1 MSAAPAR
8 INPFPGLRPFTQE
21 EDYLF
26 FGREEQT
33 IELLQRLGGN
43 RFVAVVGTSGSG
55 KSSLVRCGLMSQLL
69 GGKMLEA
76 GASWE
81 IAVTHPGGNPLALL
95 TDALLEADLYDREVE
110 HARENLLATLS
121 RSHFGLVEAVRQAD
135 LGEGTNFLLVVDQF
149 EEIFRFH
156 EAGQVQQE
164 AANEFVSLLL
174 EAAAQKE
181 APIYVVL
188 TMRSDFIGE
197 CGQFEGLAEM
207 VNRGEFLIPRL
218 NREQYKRII
227 EGPIKVAGGQIA
239 PRLLQRLLNDLGQQA
254 DQLPCLQHALMRTW
268 NVWAEKG
275 DSEALDLD
283 DYHRVGKMSQALS
296 LHADEIYESLAS
308 DRQRALCQG
317 IFQALTVEE
326 SNSRGIRRPQGL
338 GRLCQIL
345 EAPAD
350 ELRPIIDAYRQSG
363 VTFLVPSPE
372 VELTEQTILDI
383 SHESLMRVWTR
394 LRQWVEEETQAVG
407 IYHRLSESADLHLR
421 GKAGLYRDPE
431 LGIALAWRDANRPN
445 AAWAER
451 YRPGFATS
459 MKFLEASQQASVAE
473 EQSREAARQHELE
486 QAQQLAEAQQ
496 LRLEQQQRAARRLR
510 LMIAGLAAVA
520 LIAGIACVA
529 ALLANLRAIR
539 LAAIARQNEQKAN
552 DNASRAEQSQKDTAT
567 ALAVVASQKAQ
578 VEGSLS
584 KAEAAERLA
593 RNAEAA
599 GRKLLYTTDMQLAP
613 FLWRDDRTTAEQL
626 RVLLAKHIPDNNLAA
641 DTGIIAAPVKS
652 DLRGFEWYYYQHLLQ
667 SSATVF
673 SGHAAPVVDA
683 VFTTEGPLVT
693 LDRNGQ
699 VRRWDLGSQHEDEAS
714 RREMPRGP
722 GAEVRVLSPNGR
734 LAAFAGWIK
743 VRVHDTFTG
752 SEKFSIDSTYDAG
765 RGLIFSRDGEKLVI
779 VDNMIR
785 WVNAGGG
792 EVLASYDA
800 NLNRVE
806 SLALSADGLTL
817 AVVGHGTSGNLISV
831 FRLDAAAK
839 KVTPLAKDIGRG
851 GTLSGSALTPDGGR
865 IAVGYGVSSGT
876 LSVFDTATGR
886 LIAQHPAAHASPIG
900 AITFD
905 RDGAMLAT
913 ADTEGTIKIWADLEK
928 LDSKS
933 AAVLTLKGHQGA
945 INTVGFSID
954 GKRLVSASAD
964 KTARVWDVQNAGAA
978 IRPLEGRSYDWSP
991 VTRFSPDG
999 QLIAAAGGR
1008 SVRLWDAATG
1018 RLVRELSPGDKG
1030 QVTSIAFS
1038 PTDNR
1043 LLAVGF
1049 GGEADVSYVAL
1060 LDIDAGAELA
1070 RLVDAYTG
1078 DVGALAFSPNGK
1090 YLVAGFGTKLY
1101 LTPAN
1106 SPNPLNVWDVAARR
1120 LIRRLSGHTGYCL
1133 SLDFSR
1139 DGTFLAS
1146 GSRDGTAIIWS
1157 TETWKAQQ
1165 TLQNADHGSR
1175 YSAYGPGMVEDVAF
1189 SPDGK
1194 TLALASREGSVQIWD
1209 VATGKLLDTL
1219 KRHSGAVE
1227 AVDFSP
1233 DGRTLASGSSDQTVR
1248 LWNVETRRELMQL
1261 DPGGIQLRHVQSLA
1275 FSPDGQHLLADGT
1288 GAAFW
1293 STTPVVWNDPDR
1305 AADQLRRLLNSNAG
1319 FQSRIRMLSENLRLH
1334 QALAK
1339 LDAKDQRVQAALAAT
1354 QANWHASRKTWPEAV
1369 AAFDRLLAAN
1379 PTSPEGWLCTPG
1391 LLRLATALV
1400 HQDRP
1405 GDAVDLLAGGASR
1418 RAADGIPPAVNRVS
1432 IGVGT
1437 STAYGQVRVTGLLTG
1452 SPASRTDL
1460 LPGDV
1465 ILKVNDTELTRD
1477 PFEKLDQ
1484 LLSGEAGTKVRL
1496 TVRHSGSEK
1505 PAVIELTR
1513 ERFVNDP
1520 ATGEQLYSLRE
1531 IVNER
1536 LTKDPQDARLLELRA
1551 ELAGQ
1556 WSDTIAQVADY
1567 TAAIDVR
1574 SRQTPAPAT
1583 ADLER
1588 LYRRRGNAY
1597 VALRQWQ
1604 QALDD
1609 YIHVVTPETK
1619 DVELLSNRAR
1629 AHQAVQKWEAAAAD
1643 WSRAAA
1649 SSPDGAKLLAEFAR
1663 RLAAANQ
1670 PALAKG
1676 LFESA
1681 QALYQRSLEENSG
1694 SAVVATE
1701 LAQLLMDKHRNENIS
1716 RWNVLQPAAMEP
1728 AAGPTSAKLAGNS
1741 IPAGGTSPPSDP
1753 YTVRFTIPQTTD
1765 IRSIRLEL
1773 LPPDSLLE
1781 GGPGRSKEAG
1791 PAEGTFALIRWDLTA
1806 KRPDSA
1812 HSPRR
1817 LSFDAACADYSW
1829 NDSALGLPLE
1839 WNVTHPDAKSQISV
1853 WRLREPITLEA
1864 GSELVSQM
1872 HFNRRPDWSD
1882 QNLGRF
1888 RIAVSGDSAAFDRE
1902 ATRSTAMKQTDP
1914 WSKLAAGCAA
1924 IKLSD
1929 QAMGYF
1935 AKALQEAED
1944 YEAKKPIVQLAA
1956 RFDEVLAA
1964 LIKQQPDDPQ
1974 LRLALARRLAEHGTR
1989 LLAEEQPREAQ
2000 SELEK
2005 SRDAFTRLLPPDD
2018 HWKVPTPV
2026 EMKSESG
2033 AKMELQ
2039 KDGSVFVHEI
2049 QSRKNDAYA
2058 LVFPIDLKGI
2068 TGLRLEVLPDYR
2080 LLDGGPGWGIG
2091 GDFLLSE
2098 LTLRVGPAESPNQVR
2113 SIALKN
2119 ASADFSRGGN
2129 DVRGVID
2136 DRIGTAWSIE
2146 PQLNKAH
2153 TAVFE
2158 TAEKVGNGG
2167 AARLTVELRHRTSDT
2182 STLGRFRLSFTNDAA
2197 TLQATRTRLD
2207 LRDSELLDCNIA
2219 LGKAHAQLGQTS
2231 EAAAA
2236 LARALEWA
2244 IDRPGKGRIVAE
2256 AAQLEGVLGLL
2267 AERAVGNAQFQAELA
2282 RHFADRGDA
2291 PLAEAARTKARL
2303 LLEQKL
2309 VQEPENPAR
2318 AADLADVLLFDSDAR
2333 WTILKPTQMKS
2344 EGGADLAPQPDGSI
2358 LASGVNPDRDSYTI
2372 NTRVDLGRIRALR
2385 LEALPDPSL
2394 PGNGPGRDHIGNF
2407 HLNAFRL
2414 FSGTTLAKL
2423 DGVFATY
2430 HEVEQLDQIVGGTIA
2445 VQSWSIWPRL
2455 GQRHTAFFGADF
2467 VHAVGDELKFEMD
2480 FSRGFYK
2487 ACNLGRFRLS
2497 ASGDPA
2503 IFERERK
2510 HVAARK
2516 ITDPWAMLAT
2526 AYHLNGDQQALDT
2539 LVKRHPEA
2547 ASAVADLY
2555 AALQDWGRAIDE
2567 YRRRVIDER
2576 ADVALLTKLA
2586 TAYQSAGRTREAIA
2600 VLAQA
2605 SAADAKD
2612 TLLALKVAALQAWFG
2627 QETEFAATRQRILA
2641 VAKDTQEARTAERA
2655 ATACSILPCTEKAQL
2670 KAALAL
2676 GRGAMKSKNGV
2687 ECWNLLS
2694 LGMSEY
2700 RCGNDAAALEALIA
2714 AGEAGANNPDDA
2726 PVTGIS
2732 SFFRAMS
2739 LFRQGKRDDARKL
2752 AIAAV
2757 AKMKPLPADERNPLA
2772 GSATHNDLIL
2782 WLVYKE
2788 AKAMIQFDAAPATP
2802 ATPNGK

>member
-1 MSAAPAR
+1 MSRAPAR
-8 INPFPGLRPFTQE
+8 MNPFPGLRPFTQE

-33 IELLQRLGGN
+33 IELLQRLGNN

-55 KSSLVRCGLMSQLL
+55 KSSLVRCGLLSQLL

-76 GASWE
+76 GAAWE

-95 TDALLEADLYDREVE
+95 TDALLEADLYDREQE

-135 LGEGTNFLLVVDQF
+135 LGESTNFLLVVDQF

-156 EAGQVQQE
+156 EAGQMQQE

-181 APIYVVL
+181 VPIYVVL

-283 DYHRVGKMSQALS
+283 DYQRVGKMSQALS
-296 LHADEIYESLAS
+296 LHADEIYLSLAS

-326 SNSRGIRRPQGL
+326 SNSRGIRRPQRL

-345 EAPAD
+345 EVPAD

-372 VELTEQTILDI
+372 VELTDQTIIDL

-394 LRQWVEEETQAVG
+394 LRQWVEEETQAAG
-407 IYHRLSESADLHLR
+407 IYHRLSESADLHQR

-431 LGIALAWRDANRPN
+431 LGIALAWQQSERPN

-451 YRPGFATS
+451 YRPGFATA
-459 MKFLEASQQASVAE
+459 MEFLKASQQASIAE
-473 EQSREAARQHELE
+473 EQSREAARQRELD
-486 QAQQLAEAQQ
+486 QARQLAEAQQ

-510 LMIAGLAAVA
+510 LMVAGLAAVA
-520 LIAGIACVA
+520 LIAGVACVA
-529 ALLANLRAIR
+529 ALLANQRAIK
-539 LAAIARQNEQKAN
+539 LADIARQNEQKAN
-552 DNASRAEQSQKDTAT
+552 DNASRAEQSQKETAS

-593 RNAEAA
+593 RTAEDA

-626 RVLLAKHIPDNNLAA
+626 RVLLAKHIPEVKPAA
-641 DTGIIAAPVKS
+641 GAGVMATAAKS

-667 SSATVF
+667 SSATVL
-673 SGHAAPVVDA
+673 SGHGAPVVDA
-683 VFTTEGPLVT
+683 AFSTEGPLVT
-693 LDRNGQ
+693 LDQNGQ

-714 RREMPRGP
+714 RRDLPGGP
-722 GAEVRVLSPNGR
+722 GAAVQVLSPNGR

-752 SEKFSIDSTYDAG
+752 SEKFSIDSNDDAG
-765 RGLIFSRDGEKLVI
+765 RSLIFSREGEKLVI

-785 WVNAGGG
+785 WANAVSG
-792 EVLASYDA
+792 EVIATYDA
-800 NLNRVE
+800 NLNRIE
-806 SLALSADGLTL
+806 SLAMSPDGLTL
-817 AVVGHGTSGNLISV
+817 AVVGHGASGNLISI

-839 KVTPLAKDIGRG
+839 KVTALAQDISHG

-876 LSVFDTATGR
+876 LSIFDTATGR
-886 LIAQHPAAHASPIG
+886 LVAELPAAHASPIG
-900 AITFD
+900 AIAVAS
-905 RDGAMLAT
+905 DGAMLAT
-913 ADTEGTIKIWADLEK
+913 ADAEGTIKIWADLEK

-933 AAVLTLKGHQGA
+933 TAVLTLKGHQGV

-954 GKRLVSASAD
+954 GKQLVSAGAD

-978 IRPLEGRSYDWSP
+978 IRPLEGRSNDWSP

-999 QLIAAAGGR
+999 QLIAAAVGR

-1018 RLVRELSPGDKG
+1018 RLVRELSPGDKER
-1030 QVTSIAFS
+1030 VTSIAFS

-1049 GGEADVSYVAL
+1049 GGEAGVSYVAL
-1060 LDIDAGAELA
+1060 RDIDAGTELA
-1070 RLVDAYTG
+1070 RLVDAYSG
-1078 DVGALAFSPNGK
+1078 DVGTLAFSPTGK
-1090 YLVAGFGTKLY
+1090 YLVTGFGTKLY
-1101 LTPAN
+1101 LSPPN
-1106 SPNPLNVWDVAARR
+1106 SPNPLKVWDVAARR
-1120 LIRRLSGHTGYCL
+1120 LIRRLQGHTGDCL
-1133 SLDFSR
+1133 SLNFSQ
-1139 DGTFLAS
+1139 DGTLLAS

-1157 TETWKAQQ
+1157 TGTWKALH

-1175 YSAYGPGMVEDVAF
+1175 YVRYGPGMVEDVAF

-1194 TLALASREGSVQIWD
+1194 SLALASREGSVQLWD
-1209 VATGKLLDTL
+1209 VASGKLLDTL
-1219 KRHSGAVE
+1219 KRHSGAVD
-1227 AVDFSP
+1227 AVVFSP

-1261 DPGGIQLRHVQSLA
+1261 GPGGIQLHHVSSLV
-1275 FSPDGQHLLADGT
+1275 FSPSGQHLLADGT

-1293 STTPVVWNDPDR
+1293 STSPVVWNDPDR

-1354 QANWHASRKTWPEAV
+1354 QANWHASRKAWAEAV
-1369 AAFDRLLAAN
+1369 AAFDRLVAAD
-1379 PTSPEGWLCTPG
+1379 PASPEGWLRTPG

-1405 GDAVDLLAGGASR
+1405 GDGAALLAGGARR
-1418 RAADGIPPAVNRVS
+1418 RAADGIPPAVDRVS
-1432 IGVGT
+1432 IGVAT
-1437 STAYGQVRVTGLLTG
+1437 STADGQVRVTGLLTG
-1452 SPASRTDL
+1452 SPAARTDL
-1460 LPGDV
+1460 LAGDV
-1465 ILKVNDTELTRD
+1465 ILKVNDTELTED
-1477 PFEKLDQ
+1477 TLEKLEQ
-1484 LLSGEAGTKVRL
+1484 LLQGEAVTTVRL
-1496 TVRHSGSEK
+1496 TVRHSGSKK
-1505 PAVIELTR
+1505 PAVLELSR

-1520 ATGEQLYSLRE
+1520 EAGELLYPLRAA
-1531 IVNER
+1531 VNEGLAKAPR
-1536 LTKDPQDARLLELRA
+1536 DAGLLELRA

-1556 WSDTIAQVADY
+1556 WSDTAAQVADY
-1567 TAAIDVR
+1567 TAAIGVR
-1574 SRQTPAPAT
+1574 SRQTPAAAT

-1588 LYRRRGNAY
+1588 LYRRRANAH
-1597 VALRQWQ
+1597 VALKQWQ
-1604 QALDD
+1604 QAVDD
-1609 YIHVVTPETK
+1609 YAHVVTPETK

-1629 AHQAVQKWEAAAAD
+1629 AHEALHHWEGAAAD

-1649 SSPDGAKLLAEFAR
+1649 GNPDGAKLLAEFAR

-1670 PALAKG
+1670 SALAKRR
-1676 LFESA
+1676 FESA
-1681 QALYQRSLEENSG
+1681 QALYERSLEENSG

-1701 LAQLLMDKHRNENIS
+1701 LAQLLMDKDRNQNIS
-1716 RWNVLQPAAMEP
+1716 RWTVLQPAAMKSVAGAT
-1728 AAGPTSAKLAGNS
+1728 AARLAGDS
-1741 IPAGGTSPPSDP
+1741 IPAGRTNSPSDP

-1773 LPPDSLLE
+1773 LPKDSLPE
-1781 GGPGRSKEAG
+1781 GGPGRDKEAG
-1791 PAEGTFALIRWDLTA
+1791 PARGAFALIRWELRA
-1806 KRPDSA
+1806 KRPDGADSA
-1812 HSPRR
+1812 RP

-1839 WNVTHPDAKSQISV
+1839 WNVTDPDGKSQTSV

-1864 GSELVSQM
+1864 GSELISQM

-1882 QNLGRF
+1882 QNPGRF
-1888 RIAVSGDSAAFDRE
+1888 RIAVSADPAAFERE
-1902 ATRSTAMKQTDP
+1902 ATRSAAMKQTDP
-1914 WSKLAAGCAA
+1914 WSKLAAACAA
-1924 IKLSD
+1924 SSLSD
-1929 QAMGYF
+1929 QATKYF
-1935 AKALQEAED
+1935 TRALEEAEG
-1944 YEAKKPIVQLAA
+1944 YEAKKPIVQLAG
-1956 RFDEVLAA
+1956 RFDEVLSAV
-1964 LIKQQPDDPQ
+1964 IKKQPEDPQ
-1974 LRLALARRLAEHGTR
+1974 LHLAWARRLAEHGKQ
-1989 LLAEEQPREAQ
+1989 LLAEKQPGEAQ
-2000 SELEK
+2000 SELDK
-2005 SRDAFTRLLPPDD
+2005 SRDAFTRLLPPGD
-2018 HWKVPTPV
+2018 HWTVPTPV
-2026 EMKSESG
+2026 EMKSEAG

-2049 QSRKNDAYA
+2049 QPAKNDGYT

-2080 LLDGGPGWGIG
+2080 LLDGGPGWGVG

-2098 LTLRVGPAESPNQVR
+2098 LTLRVAPAKSPNQAR
-2113 SIALKN
+2113 PIALRN
-2119 ASADFSRGGN
+2119 ALADFSRGGN
-2129 DVRGVID
+2129 DVRGLID
-2136 DRIGTAWSIE
+2136 DRIGTAWRIE
-2146 PQLNKAH
+2146 PQFNKAH

-2158 TAEKVGNGG
+2158 TAEKFGEGR
-2167 AARLTVELRHRTSDT
+2167 AARLTVELRHPSPLN
-2182 STLGRFRLSFTNDAA
+2182 LGRFRLSFTNDAA
-2197 TLQATRTRLD
+2197 TLHATQIRLD
-2207 LRDSELLDCNIA
+2207 LRDSELVDCNIA
-2219 LGKAHAQLGQTS
+2219 LGKAHAQLGQTG

-2236 LARALEWA
+2236 LARAVDWA
-2244 IDRPGKGRIVAE
+2244 TDRPGKGRIVAE
-2256 AAQLEGVLGLL
+2256 AAQLEGVLGKL
-2267 AERAVGNAQFQAELA
+2267 AERAAGDAQFQIELA
-2282 RHFADRGDA
+2282 RHFDDRGDA

-2318 AADLADVLLFDSDAR
+2318 AADLADVLLFDSTAR

-2344 EGGADLAPQPDGSI
+2344 EGGANLTLQPDGSI
-2358 LASGVNPDRDSYTI
+2358 LASGVNPDQDAYTI
-2372 NTRVDLGRIRALR
+2372 TTMADLGRIRALR
-2385 LEALPDPSL
+2385 LETLPDASL
-2394 PGNGPGRDHIGNF
+2394 PGDGPGRDHIGNF
-2407 HLNAFRL
+2407 QLNAFRV
-2414 FSGTTLAKL
+2414 FSGRTPAKL
-2423 DGVFATY
+2423 DGGFATY
-2430 HEVEQLDQIVGGTIA
+2430 QEAEELDQIVKGAIA
-2445 VQSWSIWPRL
+2445 VQSWSVWPRL
-2455 GQRHTAFFGADF
+2455 GQRHTAFFRADF
-2467 VHAVGDELKFEMD
+2467 VHAAGDELKFEMD
-2480 FSRGFYK
+2480 SSRGVYK
-2487 ACNLGRFRLS
+2487 SCNVGRFRLS
-2497 ASGDPA
+2497 ASGNPA
-2503 IFERERK
+2503 MLERERK
-2510 HVAARK
+2510 RVAARK
-2516 ITDPWAMLAT
+2516 ITDPWAMLAC
-2526 AYHLNGDQQALDT
+2526 AYHLSGDQQAVDRL
-2539 LVKRHPEA
+2539 LSRHPEA
-2547 ASAVADLY
+2547 ASAIGDLY
-2555 AALQDWGRAIDE
+2555 AASQDWARAIDE
-2567 YRRRVIDER
+2567 YRKRMADQR

-2586 TAYQSAGRTREAIA
+2586 TAFQSAGRAREAIP
-2600 VLAQA
+2600 VLAKA

-2641 VAKDTQEARTAERA
+2641 FAKDTQEARTAERA
-2655 ATACSILPCTEKAQL
+2655 GTACSILPCTDKAQL
-2670 KAALAL
+2670 AAALAL
-2676 GRGAMKSKNGV
+2676 GRASVKLNNGMG
-2687 ECWNLLS
+2687 CWNLLS

-2700 RCGNDAAALEALIA
+2700 RSGNDAAALEALLA
-2714 AGEAGANNPDDA
+2714 AGEAVSNNPDDA

-2752 AIAAV
+2752 AIATV
-2757 AKMKPLPADERNPLA
+2757 ATMKPLPADERNPLA
-2772 GSATHNDLIL
+2772 GGANHNDLIL
-2782 WLVYKE
+2782 WLAYKE
-2788 AKAMIQFDAAPATP
+2788 AKAMIQFDAPPGAPDQA
-2802 ATPNGK
+2802 KK